1 MQRKKFTGEFK
12 SKIALEAIREQKTIN
27 EIASKYEVYPNQVS
41 TWKRELLERIEGI
54 FSDKR
59 SKENK
64 PDEDLVPQLYQQIG
78 QLKVE
83 VDWLKKKSGI
93 KS

>member
-1 MQRKKFTGEFK
+1 MQRKKFSAELK
-12 SKIALEAIREQKTIN
+12 SKIALEAIKEQRTIN
-27 EIASKYEVYPNQVS
+27 EIASEYDVYPNQVS
-41 TWKRELLERIEGI
+41 VWKRELLERIEGI

-64 PDEDLVPQLYQQIG
+64 SEDDLVPQLYQKIG

-93 KS
+93 KR